1 MSDTIA
7 GRFTLLDPIASGGS
21 GTVWIARDERFGN
34 LCAAKVLRQRDSGDL
49 LRFVR
54 ENTVRLNHPHVL
66 APYAWAAEDAHVVI
80 AMPLVTGGTLADIL
94 RSGRRFSAAAT
105 AEAVRQ
111 ILDGLTAVHAAGWIH
126 RDIKPANIMIDAE
139 QPDLHLLLAD
149 FGIAVDTNAP
159 RLTQSGI
166 VHGTPGFVAPEIMMG
181 GDISPAQDVWATG
194 QIGKRM
200 LGMDD
205 DAVAEAVRASADP
218 LTQGLV
224 HLLDDLTAADAR
236 KRPSPEI
243 AAAALSRLGLRG
255 PFHFADG
262 TPWHPQREIA
272 SPALPQNPAP
282 TLILVPQADQ
292 TQVDFRR
299 SPSGGP
305 PQPGSQPGGQP
316 AAQAAHAAPVLGS
329 GPAPGFAPTQVDQV
343 RPDRGERKPAKG
355 LAASA
360 AVFAFIGALLILV
373 GIFAPGYLG

>member
-1 MSDTIA
+1 MGDTIA

-34 LCAAKVLRQRDSGDL
+34 LCAAKVLRQRDSADL

-80 AMPLVTGGTLADIL
+80 AMPLVTGGDLAGLL

-105 AEAVRQ
+105 AEALRQ
-111 ILDGLTAVHAAGWIH
+111 ILAGLTAVHAAGWIH

-139 QPDLHLLLAD
+139 QPDVHLLVAD

-159 RLTQSGI
+159 RLTHSGI

-181 GDISPAQDVWATG
+181 GDISPAQDVWAAG

-200 LGMDD
+200 LGLDD
-205 DAVAEAVRASADP
+205 DAAAEAVRTSADP
-218 LTQGLV
+218 LTSGLV

-236 KRPSPEI
+236 QRPTPET

-262 TPWHPQREIA
+262 APWLPQRVI
-272 SPALPQNPAP
+272 SSKVLPQDPAP
-282 TLILVPQADQ
+282 TLALVPQADQ
-292 TQVDFRR
+292 TRVDDRR
-299 SPSGGP
+299 AASGP
-305 PQPGSQPGGQP
+305 
-316 AAQAAHAAPVLGS
+316 
-329 GPAPGFAPTQVDQV
+329 PAPGSPPGGAAHGGAGAHPHTAIGHLRASTQQ
-343 RPDRGERKPAKG
+343 RSSGRG

-373 GIFAPGYLG
+373 GIFLPDYLG

>member
-21 GTVWIARDERFGN
+21 GTVWIARDERFEN
-34 LCAAKVLRQRDSGDL
+34 LCAAKVLRQRDSADL

-80 AMPLVTGGTLADIL
+80 AMPLVTGGDLAGLL

-105 AEAVRQ
+105 AEALRQ
-111 ILDGLTAVHAAGWIH
+111 ILSGLTAVHAAGWIH

-139 QPDLHLLLAD
+139 QPGLHLLLAD

-159 RLTQSGI
+159 RLTHSGI

-181 GDISPAQDVWATG
+181 GDISPAQDVWAAG

-205 DAVAEAVRASADP
+205 DAAAEAVRASADP

-236 KRPSPEI
+236 QRPTPET
-243 AAAALSRLGLRG
+243 AAAALGRLGLRG
-255 PFHFADG
+255 PFRFADG
-262 TPWHPQREIA
+262 TPWHPKREISSA
-272 SPALPQNPAP
+272 ALPQDPAP
-282 TLILVPQADQ
+282 TLILGPGADA
-292 TQVDFRR
+292 TKVDDRR
-299 SPSGGP
+299 SPSGPTAP
-305 PQPGSQPGGQP
+305 PTRQDFAAP
-316 AAQAAHAAPVLGS
+316 AAPAAAPPTRRFAGAS
-329 GPAPGFAPTQVDQV
+329 APAG
-343 RPDRGERKPAKG
+343 RPKSAAG

-360 AVFAFIGALLILV
+360 AVFAFLGALLILV
-373 GIFAPGYLG
+373 GIIAPGYLG

>member
-34 LCAAKVLRQRDSGDL
+34 LCAAKVLRQRDSADL

-80 AMPLVTGGTLADIL
+80 AMPLVTGGDLAGLL

-105 AEAVRQ
+105 AEALRQ
-111 ILDGLTAVHAAGWIH
+111 ILSGLTAVHAAGWIH

-139 QPDLHLLLAD
+139 QPNVHLLVAD

-159 RLTQSGI
+159 RLTHSGI

-181 GDISPAQDVWATG
+181 GDISPAQDVWAAG

-200 LGMDD
+200 LGLDD
-205 DAVAEAVRASADP
+205 DAAAEAVRTSTDP
-218 LTQGLV
+218 LTSGLV

-236 KRPSPEI
+236 QRPTPKT
-243 AAAALSRLGLRG
+243 ATAALSRLGLRG
-255 PFHFADG
+255 PFRFADG
-262 TPWHPQREIA
+262 TPWHPQRVISSE
-272 SPALPQNPAP
+272 ALPQDPAP
-282 TLILVPQADQ
+282 TLALVPQADP
-292 TQVDFRR
+292 TRVDDRR
-299 SPSGGP
+299 AASG
-305 PQPGSQPGGQP
+305 PQASSSSPGG
-316 AAQAAHAAPVLGS
+316 APHGGTNPHPHTAIDHRRASTPQRSS
-329 GPAPGFAPTQVDQV
+329 G
-343 RPDRGERKPAKG
+343 KG

-373 GIFAPGYLG
+373 GIFLPDYLG